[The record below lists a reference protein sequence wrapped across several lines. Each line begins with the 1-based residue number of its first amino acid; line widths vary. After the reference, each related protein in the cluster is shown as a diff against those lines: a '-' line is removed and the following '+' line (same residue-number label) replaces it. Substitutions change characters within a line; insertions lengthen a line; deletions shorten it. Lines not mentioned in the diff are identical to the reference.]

1 MNYEEIQA
9 AAAAI
14 AHRTGRDR
22 HDVALVLGSG
32 LSGFAASLEDA
43 IELPYAELPGFP
55 VPRVAGHGGSL
66 FSAPIGDGHV
76 LVFAGRV
83 HYYEGWPMDKV
94 VAGVRT
100 AVAAGA
106 GIVVLT
112 NASGGV
118 NPSFSA
124 GDLVLIRDH
133 LNLAGANPLMGTNDE
148 RLGTRF
154 PDLTDLYS
162 RELRDLARNVGDEV
176 GVDLHDGVYAWLTGP
191 SYETPAEI
199 DMVARMG
206 GDLVGM
212 STVPEAIAI
221 RHMGSRVLGISLC
234 TNLAAG
240 ISPTPLSHDEV
251 KEVAELA
258 RDKFTRLLRHL
269 LPRLVAVTVTPH
281 DQS

>member
-1 MNYEEIQA
+1 MNYEEIEA
-9 AAAAI
+9 AAAVI
-14 AHRTGRDR
+14 AKHTGREH

-32 LSGFAASLEDA
+32 LSGFAASLPDA

-55 VPRVAGHGGSL
+55 VPRVVGHGGSL
-66 FSAPIGDGHV
+66 FSAEVAGGFV

-83 HYYEGWPMDKV
+83 HHYEGWPVDKV

-100 AVAAGA
+100 AVLAGA
-106 GIVVLT
+106 KVVVLT

-118 NPSFSA
+118 NPDFAA

-133 LNLAGANPLMGTNDE
+133 LNLAGANPLMGTNDD

-154 PDLTDLYS
+154 PDLTDLYGQD
-162 RELRDLARNVGDEV
+162 LRALAMEVGDEH
-176 GVDLHDGVYAWLTGP
+176 GVDLHEGVYAWLSGP

-199 DMVARMG
+199 QMVSRLG

-221 RHMGSRVLGISLC
+221 RHMGARVLGISLC

-251 KEVAELA
+251 KEVAMLA
-258 RDKFTRLLRHL
+258 KDKFTRLLENL
-269 LPRLVAVTVTPH
+269 LPRLVEA
-281 DQS
+281 DS

>member
-1 MNYEEIQA
+1 MNYQEIRA
-9 AAAAI
+9 ASQI
-14 AHRTGRDR
+14 ISERTGRDH

-32 LSGFAASLEDA
+32 LSEFAASLPDA
-43 IELPYAELPGFP
+43 IEIPYADLPGFP

-66 FSAPIGDGHV
+66 FSAEVEGGFV

-83 HYYEGWPMDKV
+83 HFYEGWPMDKV

-100 AVAAGA
+100 AVMCGA
-106 GIVVLT
+106 KTVVLT

-118 NPSFSA
+118 NPGFAA
-124 GDLVLIRDH
+124 GDLVVISDH

-162 RELRDLARNVGDEV
+162 QDLREVVRSVGDEV
-176 GVDLHDGVYAWLTGP
+176 DVNLQEGVYAWFSGP
-191 SYETPAEI
+191 SYETPAEVA
-199 DMVARMG
+199 MVGIMG

-212 STVPEAIAI
+212 STAPEAIAI
-221 RHMGSRVLGISLC
+221 RHMGARVLGISLC

-240 ISPTPLSHDEV
+240 ISPTPLSHEDV
-251 KEVAELA
+251 KEVAALA
-258 RDKFTRLLRHL
+258 KDEFTRLLHNL
-269 LPRLVAVTVTPH
+269 LPRLVAAEA
-281 DQS
+281 DQAV